1 MTRTVDF
8 AKTLVG
14 TPYYLSPELC
24 ENKPYNHKSDVWSLG
39 CVVYEMMT
47 GSHPFNAQNQGAL
60 FIKILKGKYA
70 PVRTPAYSHDLK
82 ELMDRCLTVNQT
94 RRPDTVSILQSRAA
108 HAKAR
113 TLGLELPGD
122 VPAPGPGLG
131 SENNQPDDLEVAKR
145 AAAQQR
151 RAATAVGSSRGPSV
165 RDVKP
170 METRQQIIDRVKS
183 ARVDGTDRLPP
194 RTDGFRV
201 AGYGGAGGLAY
212 AAARMAD
219 QSNARR
225 PSTAL
230 PGGGTVAA
238 RSAAV
243 IAGIA
248 AAAAGGGVK
257 GSAAAE
263 SELRRIRA
271 DSARLAAKAEGAAQ
285 NRAAAADAA
294 RGAEDE
300 AARRRKEA
308 GDAMRAA
315 RERRRQ
321 AEEEERIK
329 AKAAA
334 ERQRERVAT
343 AAAAAEES
351 RAKLMAAK
359 AKLAEKRAGGR
370 AVQSA
375 RGIGGYD
382 ASRYETDK
390 TPPQKTALPPSPLQ
404 GLAVATGA
412 PGTAHRRAPSSRKP
426 VAANPGTVAVAR
438 PVSAVGVGVQ
448 SRPQSA
454 AERREAARVVDADLV
469 AALPESPGGVGTS
482 SRHVTPVDVV
492 TVDVPEFD
500 EARAMAEI
508 AARHVPPRVPVRNTG
523 TVSNL
528 SVPNLEL
535 SVSRSPVTPT
545 RSRPRTAA
553 GRGVVDVAKAR
564 RDAATASRAAIRL
577 AKSPNP
583 SSSRPA
589 SAFVRRTEDIFAG
602 GPRGGGTKVVTEG
615 DSPPLASDSR
625 LVPVVS
631 SYAEAHEQKMKA
643 NEDRFDGTAASAIG
657 VARAAAVAVNQFV
670 ASTRTDSFG
679 ADDGA
684 GMESSGTFSGTF
696 SAEELGRVAAETAAA
711 ARAAASIASGSSR
724 SDRSSSFDRP
734 ESSPRV
740 DANAAQIPNYHP
752 ITDETRTRDGETNG
766 GVPAFVFGNASS
778 RGLSTDT
785 FASDEG
791 TRTSPGSVDRGAV
804 ARALRATVKA
814 LESAL
819 GPPDEA
825 TDSDSGDEAID
836 SQLKPFYDDDGGSES
851 ESEPASTPS
860 TPRSG
865 TEYYS
870 GSDSEERFVRIH
882 GASRGERV
890 EELVSEM
897 SATEEAAVAIV
908 GAESFGLLYD
918 FLAKKS
924 EAADDGRL
932 NRPGT
937 PGKVRALS
945 ERVFD
950 IIPRDKTEAVTLAY
964 RYMHLVEKLQDLE

>member
-1 MTRTVDF
+1 M
-8 AKTLVG
+8 
-14 TPYYLSPELC
+14 
-24 ENKPYNHKSDVWSLG
+24 
-39 CVVYEMMT
+39 
-47 GSHPFNAQNQGAL
+47 
-60 FIKILKGKYA
+60 
-70 PVRTPAYSHDLK
+70 
-82 ELMDRCLTVNQT
+82 
-94 RRPDTVSILQSRAA
+94 
-108 HAKAR
+108 
-113 TLGLELPGD
+113 
-122 VPAPGPGLG
+122 
-131 SENNQPDDLEVAKR
+131 
-145 AAAQQR
+145 
-151 RAATAVGSSRGPSV
+151 
-165 RDVKP
+165 
-170 METRQQIIDRVKS
+170 
-183 ARVDGTDRLPP
+183 
-194 RTDGFRV
+194 
-201 AGYGGAGGLAY
+201 
-212 AAARMAD
+212 
-219 QSNARR
+219 
-225 PSTAL
+225 
-230 PGGGTVAA
+230 AA

-482 SRHVTPVDVV
+482 SRHATPIDVV

-528 SVPNLEL
+528 SVPNPEL
-535 SVSRSPVTPT
+535 SVSRSPTTPS

-602 GPRGGGTKVVTEG
+602 GPRGGGTKVVTER

-643 NEDRFDGTAASAIG
+643 TEDRFEGTAAAAIG
-657 VARAAAVAVNQFV
+657 VARAAAAAVNQFV

-679 ADDGA
+679 ADNGA

-734 ESSPRV
+734 GSSPRV
-740 DANAAQIPNYHP
+740 DVNAARIPNYHP
-752 ITDETRTRDGETNG
+752 VTDEPRTRDGETNG
-766 GVPAFVFGNASS
+766 GVPAFVFGSAP
-778 RGLSTDT
+778 GGTDT
-785 FASDEG
+785 FESDEG
-791 TRTSPGSVDRGAV
+791 THTSPGSVDRGAV

-819 GPPDEA
+819 GPPDEE
-825 TDSDSGDEAID
+825 TDTDSGDEGINS

-851 ESEPASTPS
+851 ESEPASTP
-860 TPRSG
+860 RSVES
-865 TEYYS
+865 EYYS
-870 GSDSEERFVRIH
+870 GSDSEERFVRTH

-897 SATEEAAVAIV
+897 TATEEAAVAIV

>member
-1 MTRTVDF
+1 M
-8 AKTLVG
+8 
-14 TPYYLSPELC
+14 
-24 ENKPYNHKSDVWSLG
+24 
-39 CVVYEMMT
+39 
-47 GSHPFNAQNQGAL
+47 
-60 FIKILKGKYA
+60 
-70 PVRTPAYSHDLK
+70 
-82 ELMDRCLTVNQT
+82 
-94 RRPDTVSILQSRAA
+94 
-108 HAKAR
+108 
-113 TLGLELPGD
+113 
-122 VPAPGPGLG
+122 
-131 SENNQPDDLEVAKR
+131 
-145 AAAQQR
+145 
-151 RAATAVGSSRGPSV
+151 
-165 RDVKP
+165 
-170 METRQQIIDRVKS
+170 
-183 ARVDGTDRLPP
+183 
-194 RTDGFRV
+194 
-201 AGYGGAGGLAY
+201 
-212 AAARMAD
+212 
-219 QSNARR
+219 
-225 PSTAL
+225 
-230 PGGGTVAA
+230 AA

-382 ASRYETDK
+382 ASRYETDR

-482 SRHVTPVDVV
+482 SRHVAPVDVV
-492 TVDVPEFD
+492 AVDVPEFD

-508 AARHVPPRVPVRNTG
+508 AARHVPPRAPVRNTG
-523 TVSNL
+523 TVANL

-535 SVSRSPVTPT
+535 SVSRSPATPS

-589 SAFVRRTEDIFAG
+589 SAFVRRTDDIFAG
-602 GPRGGGTKVVTEG
+602 GPRGGGIKMVTEG

-631 SYAEAHEQKMKA
+631 SYAEAHEQAMKA
-643 NEDRFDGTAASAIG
+643 TEDRFEGTAASAIG
-657 VARAAAVAVNQFV
+657 VARAAAAAVNQFV
-670 ASTRTDSFG
+670 ASTTDG
-679 ADDGA
+679 
-684 GMESSGTFSGTF
+684 
-696 SAEELGRVAAETAAA
+696 LLR
-711 ARAAASIASGSSR
+711 
-724 SDRSSSFDRP
+724 
-734 ESSPRV
+734 
-740 DANAAQIPNYHP
+740 
-752 ITDETRTRDGETNG
+752 RDGRWRRDGIFWNLLWNLLG
-766 GVPAFVFGNASS
+766 G
-778 RGLSTDT
+778 
-785 FASDEG
+785 G
-791 TRTSPGSVDRGAV
+791 TR
-804 ARALRATVKA
+804 
-814 LESAL
+814 
-819 GPPDEA
+819 
-825 TDSDSGDEAID
+825 SGGGG
-836 SQLKPFYDDDGGSES
+836 DGGGGES
-851 ESEPASTPS
+851 
-860 TPRSG
+860 RRVHR
-865 TEYYS
+865 
-870 GSDSEERFVRIH
+870 ERVVEVGPVVVVRILP
-882 GASRGERV
+882 SRRCER
-890 EELVSEM
+890 
-897 SATEEAAVAIV
+897 
-908 GAESFGLLYD
+908 
-918 FLAKKS
+918 
-924 EAADDGRL
+924 
-932 NRPGT
+932 RPNT
-937 PGKVRALS
+937 QLPPNHR
-945 ERVFD
+945 RN
-950 IIPRDKTEAVTLAY
+950 AY
-964 RYMHLVEKLQDLE
+964 ARR

>member
-1 MTRTVDF
+1 M
-8 AKTLVG
+8 
-14 TPYYLSPELC
+14 
-24 ENKPYNHKSDVWSLG
+24 
-39 CVVYEMMT
+39 
-47 GSHPFNAQNQGAL
+47 
-60 FIKILKGKYA
+60 
-70 PVRTPAYSHDLK
+70 
-82 ELMDRCLTVNQT
+82 
-94 RRPDTVSILQSRAA
+94 
-108 HAKAR
+108 
-113 TLGLELPGD
+113 
-122 VPAPGPGLG
+122 
-131 SENNQPDDLEVAKR
+131 
-145 AAAQQR
+145 
-151 RAATAVGSSRGPSV
+151 
-165 RDVKP
+165 
-170 METRQQIIDRVKS
+170 
-183 ARVDGTDRLPP
+183 
-194 RTDGFRV
+194 
-201 AGYGGAGGLAY
+201 
-212 AAARMAD
+212 
-219 QSNARR
+219 
-225 PSTAL
+225 
-230 PGGGTVAA
+230 AA

-375 RGIGGYD
+375 RHGGYD

-412 PGTAHRRAPSSRKP
+412 PGTAHRRAPSSCKP

-482 SRHVTPVDVV
+482 SRHVMPIDVV

-508 AARHVPPRVPVRNTG
+508 AARHVPPRAPVRNTG

-535 SVSRSPVTPT
+535 SVSRSPATPS

-577 AKSPNP
+577 AKYPNP

-602 GPRGGGTKVVTEG
+602 GPRGGGTKVVTER

-643 NEDRFDGTAASAIG
+643 TEDQFEGTAAAAIG
-657 VARAAAVAVNQFV
+657 VARAAAAAVNQFV
-670 ASTRTDSFG
+670 ASTTRTDSFG
-679 ADDGA
+679 EMDDGA

-724 SDRSSSFDRP
+724 SDRSSSFGHT

-740 DANAAQIPNYHP
+740 HANAAQIPNYHP

-791 TRTSPGSVDRGAV
+791 TRISPGSVDRGAV

-819 GPPDEA
+819 GPPDEE

-836 SQLKPFYDDDGGSES
+836 SQLKPFYDDDGGSDA

-870 GSDSEERFVRIH
+870 GSDSEERFVRVH

-897 SATEEAAVAIV
+897 TATEEAAVAIV

-945 ERVFD
+945 ERVCD